1 MDAVSVL
8 IEEADKLYDENKI
21 PELYEHLLPHKVS
34 ICMSESEVTL
44 YAVKIISFV

>member
-21 PELYEHLLPHKVS
+21 PELYQHLLPHKVS
-34 ICMSESEVTL
+34 MSESEVTL
-44 YAVKIISFV
+44 YFVMLISLG